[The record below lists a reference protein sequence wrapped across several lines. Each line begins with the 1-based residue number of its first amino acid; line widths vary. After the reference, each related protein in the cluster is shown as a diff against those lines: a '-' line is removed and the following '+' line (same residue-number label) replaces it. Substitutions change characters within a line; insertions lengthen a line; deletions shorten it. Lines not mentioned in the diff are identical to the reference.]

1 MRPVKQK
8 KLWLGVFLFAA
19 LCAATMAFL
28 GLFTRA
34 DGEMRYLS
42 WGSAAVLDGDGGAEA
57 LEPDEYGGYSQ
68 TGDGRRYRLTA
79 RAEDLPEEGYLVL
92 ETAGLELAVLF
103 NGEELYASRS
113 DYPYSRNAPN
123 AQAHIPLPL
132 GAEGGALEVEFRVL
146 DPEIALF
153 PPLARVTTDAAVQL
167 AAALGWQGFDWLIP
181 ALLLLYLVLRRKD
194 GTLRLLGKVTL
205 GAAAALLAAVLLSAW
220 QAGRLFRYIQT
231 LPLELSVGYFNGVLY
246 QLTVYLVLACAGI
259 SAYQLAREVSRTRAE
274 ARALRIRGEL
284 TRKNYQE
291 LAEKNRE
298 AAGLRHEWRGQLAAL
313 QLMAEEGD
321 LARLR
326 EKLGK
331 LAGDLDRA
339 VPRTYSGNL
348 AIDAILQSAADQAER
363 LGVAF
368 RCHAVVPPELR
379 IDEGDLCALL
389 LNLLDNALEAAA
401 RTPGGG
407 DVCCRIHFTQGFLS
421 ISCEN
426 SYDGQLAQ
434 GEDGALRTTKPDP
447 EVHGFG
453 LRQMRMVAE
462 KYHSILDIHYTG
474 ERFTI
479 QTALKL

>member
-34 DGEMRYLS
+34 DGEMYYLS
-42 WGSAAVLDGDGGAEA
+42 WQSAAVLDGDGGAEA

-181 ALLLLYLVLRRKD
+181 PFCC
-194 GTLRLLGKVTL
+194 
-205 GAAAALLAAVLLSAW
+205 SIW
-220 QAGRLFRYIQT
+220 SCAGRTGPSACWERSLWGRRRPCWRPCCS
-231 LPLELSVGYFNGVLY
+231 PLGRPGGCS
-246 QLTVYLVLACAGI
+246 AISRPCPWSCPSGI
-259 SAYQLAREVSRTRAE
+259 STGSSISSPSIWFWPARGSRPISWPGRSP
-274 ARALRIRGEL
+274 GP
-284 TRKNYQE
+284 
-291 LAEKNRE
+291 
-298 AAGLRHEWRGQLAAL
+298 G
-313 QLMAEEGD
+313 
-321 LARLR
+321 
-326 EKLGK
+326 
-331 LAGDLDRA
+331 
-339 VPRTYSGNL
+339 PRPGPC
-348 AIDAILQSAADQAER
+348 ASAA
-363 LGVAF
+363 
-368 RCHAVVPPELR
+368 
-379 IDEGDLCALL
+379 
-389 LNLLDNALEAAA
+389 
-401 RTPGGG
+401 
-407 DVCCRIHFTQGFLS
+407 S
-421 ISCEN
+421 
-426 SYDGQLAQ
+426 
-434 GEDGALRTTKPDP
+434 
-447 EVHGFG
+447 
-453 LRQMRMVAE
+453 
-462 KYHSILDIHYTG
+462 
-474 ERFTI
+474 
-479 QTALKL
+479 